1 MANIDF
7 SEIDSILD
15 NMLGES
21 ENVTKVNV
29 VSEPQKEQQAT
40 ANKSNDEVKIVDI
53 NNDTLIKAAQ
63 DKVSKICSEMNSMF
77 MEREDLVNLIMV
89 SLISKTNLLM
99 LGNPGTA
106 KSQFTQEVCSRIT
119 GGKYFQWMLNKT
131 SDPSEILGP
140 FSVKEMENDK
150 FKRITANKLP
160 EANIVFLDEI
170 YKCNSP
176 VLNQLL
182 TIMNEHIFY
191 NDGKV
196 FNVPLISLIG
206 ASNEPPEDDSLKALH
221 DRFILRVNLEYVKD
235 NANKK
240 TMLQNYLLKRAG
252 VPIGNTRTEITF
264 DELELLQEKS
274 KRITVPKNI
283 ISEFIKLIGSLSR
296 NNIIISDRRQNE
308 ALKVLQS
315 SAVLHGRDVV
325 TLEDF
330 KILTYVLWEKDGDIE
345 FIDKQLSVI
354 VNPSDDEIN
363 KIRADFDSIKSA
375 IDDCTDSN
383 ARVQKAIESKN
394 SITGLITKVNKI
406 ITKYTSI
413 GHDTSKL
420 YELRKEITDFENTT
434 ITQAI
439 NSMMP
444 S

>member
-7 SEIDSILD
+7 SEIDNILD
-15 NMLGES
+15 SMLEDG
-21 ENVTKVNV
+21 NVTKVNV
-29 VSEPQKEQQAT
+29 ATVDTQNSEATETKEEV
-40 ANKSNDEVKIVDI
+40 KIIDSNDE
-53 NNDTLIKAAQ
+53 TLIKNAQ
-63 DKVSKICSEMNSMF
+63 AKLEQIKSEINAMF
-77 MEREDLVNLIMV
+77 MERTELTELIMI

-106 KSQFTQEVCSRIT
+106 KSQFTQEICSRIT

-131 SDPSEILGP
+131 SDPSEILGT
-140 FSVKEMENDK
+140 FSIKEMENDK

-196 FNVPLISLIG
+196 YNVPLISLIG

-221 DRFILRVNLEYVKD
+221 DRFITRINLEYVKD
-235 NANKK
+235 NGNKK

-252 VPIGNTRTEITF
+252 IPISNTRTEITF

-274 KRITVPKNI
+274 KRTQVPKNI
-283 ISEFIKLIGSLSR
+283 ISEFIKLIGNLNR

-308 ALKVLQS
+308 ALKILQS
-315 SAVLHGRDVV
+315 SAVLNGRDMV

-330 KILTYVLWEKDGDIE
+330 KILTYVLWEKEDDIE
-345 FIDKQLSVI
+345 FIQKQLSVI
-354 VNPSDDEIN
+354 INPSDDEIN
-363 KIRADFDSIKSA
+363 KIRADFNSIVEA
-375 IDDCTDSN
+375 IN
-383 ARVQKAIESKN
+383 ACPDGNDKVQKAIESKN
-394 SITGLITKVNKI
+394 SITALITKLNKI
-406 ITKYTSI
+406 ITKYTTV

-420 YELRKEITDFENTT
+420 YQLRQEIMDYQTDV
-434 ITQAI
+434 ISKAI
-439 NSMMP
+439 NNMMP
-444 S
+444 SF